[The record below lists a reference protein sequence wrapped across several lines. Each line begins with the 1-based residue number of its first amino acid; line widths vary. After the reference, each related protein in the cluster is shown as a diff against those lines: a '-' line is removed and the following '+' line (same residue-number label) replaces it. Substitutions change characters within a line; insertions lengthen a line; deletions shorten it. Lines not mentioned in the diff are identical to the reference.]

1 MRFGIDQRN
10 RLTGA
15 DLYVRVFQI
24 ISLLPV
30 LYVLVACVYPA
41 VFTTRNVLSFLFDAG
56 MSALPR
62 WEALA
67 LSWLYRVT
75 ASEVLV
81 CFALM
86 AAALFFGLVAGR
98 LLKGVR
104 RGRTVR
110 AVLAVF
116 IVLDQILLAL
126 PPSFRFPFGV
136 PAAVTGFIIRL
147 GCLALLLGD
156 LLTARRDA
164 RERER

>member
-15 DLYVRVFQI
+15 DLYVRIFQI
-24 ISLLPV
+24 ASLLPV

-41 VFTTRNVLSFLFDAG
+41 VYTTRNVLSFLFGAG

-67 LSWLYRVT
+67 LSWFYRVT

-81 CFALM
+81 CLTLL
-86 AAALFFGLVAGR
+86 AAALVFGLVAGR
-98 LLKGVR
+98 LLKGAR

-110 AVLAVF
+110 VVLAVL
-116 IVLDQILLAL
+116 IVLDLILLVL
-126 PPSFRFPFGV
+126 PPFFRFPFGV
-136 PAAVTGFIIRL
+136 PAAVTGFVIRL
-147 GCLALLLGD
+147 GCFALILGD
-156 LLTARRDA
+156 LLAQRRDP